1 MQTDFVEGNNIS
13 SQYFFVTSF
22 GLFVLIADPKVVV
35 VTETINSKNKI
46 KLKWSMVNLKRQC
59 LKRNW
64 RLLKRQF
71 KDRKYKTTYLLFS
84 TLHTYLFLY
93 NLVSLYVES
102 LWAGCFISW
111 MPAVPMRVEFFFH
124 FVAFFSFVFVCI

>member
-1 MQTDFVEGNNIS
+1 MPRKCQERCHLGLQTDFVKGNNI

-59 LKRNW
+59 LKETDDCLRDS
-64 RLLKRQF
+64 LKIENTKQL
-71 KDRKYKTTYLLFS
+71 TYC
-84 TLHTYLFLY
+84 FLRCTRIY
-93 NLVSLYVES
+93 
-102 LWAGCFISW
+102 F
-111 MPAVPMRVEFFFH
+111 
-124 FVAFFSFVFVCI
+124 CIT